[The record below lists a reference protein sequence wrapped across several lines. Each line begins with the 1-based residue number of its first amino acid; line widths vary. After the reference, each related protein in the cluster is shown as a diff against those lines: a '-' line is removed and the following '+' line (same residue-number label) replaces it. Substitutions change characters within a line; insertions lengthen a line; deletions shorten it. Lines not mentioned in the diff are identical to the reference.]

1 MKTNFKQILKNTWL
15 CIKYP
20 FLYPRNRFTDEH
32 YTNRIIS
39 NKIHELRTFGILS
52 IPLNIMENDKFTE
65 ECKKV
70 LDIKDNRER
79 KLTPIFEYQEATIIL
94 RHHNIPNCS
103 IEIEVRNKANNKI
116 ISNTVYN
123 LDKYHIVNNA
133 LFYITKYKTLGGE
146 IIKPYIYVSVKTV
159 DDIENDNVKYKLNN
173 ISVNLTKFAH
183 TKIYLLRKLN
193 TFLGIFHILPSYTE
207 LDAMETG
214 WRIKF
219 GEDIC
224 REIKTSLLHTYT
236 KDIHKY
242 SIKYLIAYIKGI
254 KLLLNYRI
262 MQIKEKFG
270 CYDEQTEV
278 LTKSGWKFFKDV
290 SYLDEFATLDNN
302 DNLIYQ
308 QPTDI
313 INYSYTG
320 NMYKLCNRG
329 IDLFVTPNHNLYIA
343 KGSYY
348 HPKTN
353 EKRVYSF
360 ELCDTYKYFKKD
372 KRFKKGCNWVGTIP
386 KDIFKIPDYTYI
398 NKSKS
403 SAGKIFNRTYT
414 LIGPEIEIHSFLRF
428 LGFYIAEGYT
438 SYTHG
443 TGSDITVSYNKYKE
457 NELVTKLINDIG
469 FKCSI
474 KNNGIKHFSNAPLAI
489 WLKENCGH
497 KALNKKVPNFI
508 FDLPPSYIE
517 EFLTYLY
524 IGDGYLSKTSNILTT
539 ISKQLSD
546 DVCELLLKSG
556 YSFRVFIRNK
566 RDPHYYKKHLIKQ
579 NYQSYN
585 INWLK
590 NTEVEIDYSKVK
602 NIKKFEESYIPYTG
616 NVYCVTIPNHILYIR
631 RNGKGVWCGNSLR
644 WYSEGDTQEIFNIIN
659 KYEDISYKTC
669 IVCGKDAKYMTRGW
683 VCPYCEEHV
692 PDKDNASLINEIE
705 NELP

>member
-52 IPLNIMENDKFTE
+52 IPLNIMENDKFME

-70 LDIKDNRER
+70 LDIKDNKER

-207 LDAMETG
+207 LDALETG

-224 REIKTSLLHTYT
+224 REIKTALLHEYT

-262 MQIKEKFG
+262 MQIKEK
-270 CYDEQTEV
+270 YA
-278 LTKSGWKFFKDV
+278 S
-290 SYLDEFATLDNN
+290 
-302 DNLIYQ
+302 
-308 QPTDI
+308 
-313 INYSYTG
+313 
-320 NMYKLCNRG
+320 M
-329 IDLFVTPNHNLYIA
+329 
-343 KGSYY
+343 
-348 HPKTN
+348 
-353 EKRVYSF
+353 
-360 ELCDTYKYFKKD
+360 
-372 KRFKKGCNWVGTIP
+372 
-386 KDIFKIPDYTYI
+386 
-398 NKSKS
+398 
-403 SAGKIFNRTYT
+403 
-414 LIGPEIEIHSFLRF
+414 
-428 LGFYIAEGYT
+428 
-438 SYTHG
+438 
-443 TGSDITVSYNKYKE
+443 
-457 NELVTKLINDIG
+457 
-469 FKCSI
+469 
-474 KNNGIKHFSNAPLAI
+474 
-489 WLKENCGH
+489 
-497 KALNKKVPNFI
+497 
-508 FDLPPSYIE
+508 
-517 EFLTYLY
+517 
-524 IGDGYLSKTSNILTT
+524 
-539 ISKQLSD
+539 
-546 DVCELLLKSG
+546 
-556 YSFRVFIRNK
+556 
-566 RDPHYYKKHLIKQ
+566 
-579 NYQSYN
+579 
-585 INWLK
+585 
-590 NTEVEIDYSKVK
+590 
-602 NIKKFEESYIPYTG
+602 
-616 NVYCVTIPNHILYIR
+616 
-631 RNGKGVWCGNSLR
+631 R

-683 VCPYCEEHV
+683 ICPYCEEHV

>member
-52 IPLNIMENDKFTE
+52 IPLNIMENDKFME

-70 LDIKDNRER
+70 LDIKDNKER
-79 KLTPIFEYQEATIIL
+79 KLLSIFEYQEVTIII

-159 DDIENDNVKYKLNN
+159 DDIEDDNVKYKLNN

-224 REIKTSLLHTYT
+224 REIKTALLHTYT

-270 CYDEQTEV
+270 
-278 LTKSGWKFFKDV
+278 G
-290 SYLDEFATLDNN
+290 
-302 DNLIYQ
+302 
-308 QPTDI
+308 
-313 INYSYTG
+313 
-320 NMYKLCNRG
+320 
-329 IDLFVTPNHNLYIA
+329 
-343 KGSYY
+343 
-348 HPKTN
+348 
-353 EKRVYSF
+353 
-360 ELCDTYKYFKKD
+360 
-372 KRFKKGCNWVGTIP
+372 
-386 KDIFKIPDYTYI
+386 
-398 NKSKS
+398 
-403 SAGKIFNRTYT
+403 
-414 LIGPEIEIHSFLRF
+414 
-428 LGFYIAEGYT
+428 
-438 SYTHG
+438 
-443 TGSDITVSYNKYKE
+443 
-457 NELVTKLINDIG
+457 
-469 FKCSI
+469 
-474 KNNGIKHFSNAPLAI
+474 
-489 WLKENCGH
+489 
-497 KALNKKVPNFI
+497 
-508 FDLPPSYIE
+508 
-517 EFLTYLY
+517 
-524 IGDGYLSKTSNILTT
+524 
-539 ISKQLSD
+539 
-546 DVCELLLKSG
+546 
-556 YSFRVFIRNK
+556 
-566 RDPHYYKKHLIKQ
+566 
-579 NYQSYN
+579 
-585 INWLK
+585 
-590 NTEVEIDYSKVK
+590 
-602 NIKKFEESYIPYTG
+602 
-616 NVYCVTIPNHILYIR
+616 
-631 RNGKGVWCGNSLR
+631 LR

-683 VCPYCEEHV
+683 ICPYCEEHV